1 MSRRAC
7 LFFVQLA
14 LTLIDRQANPPGEIW
29 TSSSRLQGRGTEA
42 TVSLPHQLQP
52 VTSSH
57 PCTRNHRRCRLS
69 KPQIV
74 LVAGELWSG
83 AALSGRLGVD
93 HSFYLIAGI
102 LGVIE
107 GLTEFLPVSS
117 TGHLILAVDLL
128 GFRGPAGHVFEI
140 AIQLGAILAV
150 VWLYWHRFTHVAAS
164 LLNEPAARRFVLNVL
179 LGFLPSMVIGAL
191 AYGYIK
197 TVLFSPE
204 VVAVT
209 LVLGG
214 FAILAIERW
223 NPRATVQEVDSI
235 TPQQAVKIGVAQCVS
250 MIPGVSRAGATI
262 MGAMMFG
269 IGRAAATEFSFFLA
283 VPTMLA
289 ATMYDVYKNWSAL
302 GLSDFPVLALGFVA
316 AFFSALVVVKTLV
329 GFVSRNGFAPFAY
342 YRIGIG
348 FIMLAVLALR

>member
-1 MSRRAC
+1 
-7 LFFVQLA
+7 
-14 LTLIDRQANPPGEIW
+14 
-29 TSSSRLQGRGTEA
+29 
-42 TVSLPHQLQP
+42 
-52 VTSSH
+52 
-57 PCTRNHRRCRLS
+57 
-69 KPQIV
+69 
-74 LVAGELWSG
+74 
-83 AALSGRLGVD
+83 VD

-316 AFFSALVVVKTLV
+316 AFLSALVVVKTLV

>member
-1 MSRRAC
+1 M
-7 LFFVQLA
+7 
-14 LTLIDRQANPPGEIW
+14 DY
-29 TSSSRLQGRGTEA
+29 
-42 TVSLPHQLQP
+42 
-52 VTSSH
+52 
-57 PCTRNHRRCRLS
+57 
-69 KPQIV
+69 
-74 LVAGELWSG
+74 
-83 AALSGRLGVD
+83 
-93 HSFYLIAGI
+93 SFYLIAGL

-107 GLTEFLPVSS
+107 GLTEFIPVSS
-117 TGHLILAVDLL
+117 TGHLIIAVDLL

-150 VWLYWHRFTHVAAS
+150 VWLYWQRFTHVAVS
-164 LLNEPAARRFVLNVL
+164 LLSEAKARRFVVNLL
-179 LGFLPSMVIGAL
+179 LGFLPAMLVGAL
-191 AYGYIK
+191 AYDYIK
-197 TVLFSPE
+197 SVLFSPE

-223 NPRATVQEVDSI
+223 HPRATVQEVDLV
-235 TPQQAVKIGVAQCVS
+235 TPRQALKIGIAQCVS
-250 MIPGVSRAGATI
+250 MIPGISRAGATI

-289 ATMYDVYKNWSAL
+289 ATMYDISMNWSAL
-302 GLSDFPVLALGFVA
+302 GRSDFPVLAIGFFA
-316 AFFSALVVVKTLV
+316 AFVSALVVVKTLV

-348 FIMLAVLALR
+348 IIMMITLALL